1 LPGIVTF
8 IGEGIAAGVPEHVR
22 MRLQFQASAN
32 SRALDHPGKAR
43 GRERRAALAD
53 EDEGNGFLSRYKRR
67 SARRSSPS
75 KGCVLVVP
83 FLTRRT
89 CNTAPLKTTWSSADR
104 TARPPAARPIGYP

>member
-22 MRLQFQASAN
+22 MRLQFQASAH

-53 EDEGNGFLSRYKRR
+53 EDEG
-67 SARRSSPS
+67 
-75 KGCVLVVP
+75 
-83 FLTRRT
+83 
-89 CNTAPLKTTWSSADR
+89 
-104 TARPPAARPIGYP
+104 